1 MLTIIGTL
9 WPIAGLPAS
18 IFLASMTSS
27 PAWRWAALL
36 GAPAAVYAIHYWIVL
51 PSCLQDGNLL
61 AAVIFGGMIL
71 VGAIYFPIIIIMA
84 VLWFVR
90 RGFS

>member
-1 MLTIIGTL
+1 MLTILGSL
-9 WPIAGLPAS
+9 WPIVGLPAS
-18 IFLASMTSS
+18 ILLASMTRS

-36 GAPAAVYAIHYWIVL
+36 GAPAAVCVIHYWIVL

-71 VGAIYFPIIIIMA
+71 VGAIYFPAVIIMA

-90 RGFS
+90 RSFS

>member
-1 MLTIIGTL
+1 MMTIFGTL
-9 WPIAGLPAS
+9 WPIVGLPAS
-18 IFLASMTSS
+18 ILLASMTRA
-27 PAWRWAALL
+27 PAWRWAAML
-36 GAPAAVYAIHYWIVL
+36 GGPAMVYAIHYWIVL

-71 VGAIYFPIIIIMA
+71 FGAIYFPVIIVLA

-90 RGFS
+90 RGMS

>member
-36 GAPAAVYAIHYWIVL
+36 GAPAAGYAIHYWI
-51 PSCLQDGNLL
+51 
-61 AAVIFGGMIL
+61 GMIL
-71 VGAIYFPIIIIMA
+71 VGAIYFPVIIIMA